1 MTDPVALLKE
11 YIRIDTSNPPGDCR
25 RAAELLCRVLRDAG
39 HAPVAFGSRPEKP
52 NVLCHVGGTEE
63 PGLLLV
69 HHMDVVPARAE
80 EWSVPPF
87 SAEERDGFLY
97 GRGTLDTK
105 GLGIA
110 HWCAALRAAREGI
123 LRRKLFLVANADEE
137 VGGVEGAEYFVRNLP
152 FPLGKAYGLNEGGI
166 GVTDIF
172 GPGGKFFL
180 LNMWEKGPVWLRLL
194 ATGRAGHGSRPSP
207 KDAGARLA
215 RAMARVAEHRDPP
228 RLSAPV
234 REMLRTLRA
243 KGYVDLDVDALRG
256 DAAEAEALEALAKR
270 FPEIDP
276 LFRNTFA
283 VTMLSAGFK
292 PNVIPGMAEG
302 TVDARIVPG
311 EEPEEV
317 AARVRALV
325 SDLDVSVEV
334 LFSERPNGSPMGPLY
349 RAMEEAI
356 LSVHPD
362 AAVVPYMST
371 GFTDSRFFRS
381 IGIPTYGL
389 MPVLL
394 PRAEHGKI
402 HGVDERI
409 PLSGIAEMTE
419 IVHALI
425 ARWNQNSTVSPF
437 PG

>member
-1 MTDPVALLKE
+1 MIDPVALLKD

-25 RAAELLCRVLRDAG
+25 RAAELLCRVLREG
-39 HAPVAFGSRPEKP
+39 GLSPLTFGVKPEKP
-52 NVLCHVGGTEE
+52 NVLCHLGGTGE
-63 PGLLLV
+63 PGLVLI
-69 HHMDVVPARAE
+69 HHMDVVPAKPE

-105 GLGIA
+105 GLGVA

-137 VGGVEGAEYFVRNLP
+137 VGGVEGADYFVRNLP
-152 FPLGKAYGLNEGGI
+152 FPIGKAYGLNEGGV
-166 GVTDIF
+166 GVTDVF
-172 GPGGKFFL
+172 GGGGKFFL
-180 LNMWEKGPVWLRLL
+180 LSMWEKGPVWLTLS
-194 ATGRAGHGSRPSP
+194 AAGRAGHGSRPSP
-207 KDAGARLA
+207 KDAPARLA

-228 RLSAPV
+228 RLTEPV
-234 REMLRTLRA
+234 RDMLRALRA
-243 KGYVDLDVDALRG
+243 KGFVDLDVDALRG
-256 DAAEAEALEALAKR
+256 GAAETEALEALAKR

-276 LFRNTFA
+276 LLRNTFA
-283 VTMLSAGFK
+283 VTTLSAGFK
-292 PNVIPGMAEG
+292 PNVIPGSAEG

-334 LFSERPNGSPMGPLY
+334 LFAERPNGSSMNPLY

-371 GFTDSRFFRS
+371 GFTDSRFFRG

-409 PLSGIAEMTE
+409 PLSGIMEMTE
-419 IVHALI
+419 IVYALI
-425 ARWNQNSTVSPF
+425 KRWNTP
-437 PG
+437 